1 MHPLWAGTVVNEARY
16 VPRPDGGWLC
26 LDCDLV
32 ARRKGYSTGSASR
45 IIDREGHDDWHT
57 RQPFGGL
64 AL

>member
-1 MHPLWAGTVVNEARY
+1 MNEARY